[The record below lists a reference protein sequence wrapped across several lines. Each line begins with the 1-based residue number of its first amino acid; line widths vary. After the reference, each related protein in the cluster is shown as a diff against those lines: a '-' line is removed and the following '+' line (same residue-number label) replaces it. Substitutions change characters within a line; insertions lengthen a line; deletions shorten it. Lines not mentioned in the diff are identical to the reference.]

1 MRYQQLTE
9 GQRYQIA
16 CLHDHGLSQAM
27 IARKVG
33 VHPPP
38 LVANSVA
45 TGVRKVINQQRL
57 INRPPCDDVQAANI
71 VSRKI
76 PLFS

>member
-33 VHPPP
+33 VHPSTISRE
-38 LVANSVA
+38 L
-45 TGVRKVINQQRL
+45 RR
-57 INRPPCDDVQAANI
+57 NRCTQGYQPAEAHQ
-71 VSRKI
+71 S
-76 PLFS
+76 